1 MTSFL
6 TKNYT
11 VSPDVLSQEVDGET
25 VLLDMQGESYF
36 GLNKVGTRVWQ
47 LLQQQQKSLQIYD
60 TIQKEYN
67 VGADQLKND
76 IQLILEDLL
85 QEGLIVPQADK

>member
-1 MTSFL
+1 MTLFL
-6 TKNYT
+6 TQNYI

-47 LLQQQQKSLQIYD
+47 LLQQQQESLQVYN
-60 TIQKEYN
+60 TIKKEYN
-67 VGADQLKND
+67 VDAEQLKND
-76 IQLILEDLL
+76 IQSILEDLL
-85 QEGLIVPQADK
+85 LEGLIILQADK